1 MKINPQQVK
10 KVFAKADEM
19 FRQADVIFEE
29 AGKLFDT
36 VTSDHEP
43 GEPPKGE
50 PHKHHIRFK
59 STSGQN
65 RWKMVKMFA
74 RMSASMLFKGEA
86 NLKFHEKPKQSD
98 QKK

>member
-1 MKINPQQVK
+1 MKIDQTQVK
-10 KVFAKADEM
+10 KIFAKADEM

-36 VTSDHEP
+36 VTSNHES

-65 RWKMVKMFA
+65 RWKMTKMFA
-74 RMSASMLFKGEA
+74 RMSVSMLFKGETH
-86 NLKFHEKPKQSD
+86 LKFHEKPKPD
-98 QKK
+98 DKKQ